1 MSELDN
7 QAISELSKKLDLVN
21 KNLEELKT
29 ARPESNLSKIDLAG
43 VGMPLDQMAV
53 LHFRIFLSSLPLVA
67 TLFLV
72 GFGFAYML
80 GWV

>member
-1 MSELDN
+1 MNELDN
-7 QAISELSKKLDLVN
+7 QAVSELSKKLDLVN
-21 KNLEELKT
+21 KNLEELK
-29 ARPESNLSKIDLAG
+29 RSKDNLSKFDLAG

-53 LHFRIFLSSLPLVA
+53 LHFKIFLSSLPLAA